1 MVFHYLFLNNIR
13 KSTIISFYVG
23 FLCFRVLICKGL
35 RPSTLMGGI
44 LLIFESPQ
52 WKGDPSGPTSNA
64 CSHADIVPCASHP
77 HLASLSLQT
86 HWTHTCLMTKPW
98 VCCPTPMLCPQEPQG
113 YHPTYAFC
121 IPTAR
126 QVLWA
131 PAPGKLSSH
140 FPFTHGT
147 APTGALPA
155 QAAFPYRPPDLLQKL
170 PGPPSCSHHTPGT
183 HQAHPCHP
191 GHITIYSWEWL
202 SR

>member
-35 RPSTLMGGI
+35 RPSTLRGGI

-64 CSHADIVPCASHP
+64 CSHADIVPLASHP

-98 VCCPTPMLCPQEPQG
+98 VCCPAPMLCPPRATRL
-113 YHPTYAFC
+113 P
-121 IPTAR
+121 P
-126 QVLWA
+126 
-131 PAPGKLSSH
+131 PSH
-140 FPFTHGT
+140 
-147 APTGALPA
+147 
-155 QAAFPYRPPDLLQKL
+155 LLHSNSC
-170 PGPPSCSHHTPGT
+170 PGPVAPSTRQAFLSFSVHSWHCPHRSTPSTGNVSLPT
-183 HQAHPCHP
+183 
-191 GHITIYSWEWL
+191 S
-202 SR
+202 